1 MKLVRKRKISCFE
14 RNVGLCIFATRITI
28 HRWYIVFNQQE
39 DERVK
44 IKAEKLFEE
53 LRAVAEQ
60 MGIQV
65 IIDKGNFRGG
75 YCLVYTEKKIVLNK
89 MLPPEGKAA
98 KLAESLKHFPLDEL
112 YIKPALR
119 EYLEMTAAPGKAIM
133 TKVQPATSITQ
144 HPE

>member
-1 MKLVRKRKISCFE
+1 M
-14 RNVGLCIFATRITI
+14 
-28 HRWYIVFNQQE
+28 
-39 DERVK
+39 K

-89 MLPPEGKAA
+89 MLPAEGKAA

-112 YIKPALR
+112 YLKPALR
-119 EYLEMTAAPGKAIM
+119 EYLEMTMPSQKPAIASI
-133 TKVQPATSITQ
+133 QATQSVIQ
-144 HPE
+144 NAEP

>member
-1 MKLVRKRKISCFE
+1 M
-14 RNVGLCIFATRITI
+14 
-28 HRWYIVFNQQE
+28 
-39 DERVK
+39 K

-112 YIKPALR
+112 YLKPVLR
-119 EYLEMTAAPGKAIM
+119 EYLEMTTIPRKTIM
-133 TKVQPATSITQ
+133 ANVPATQSITQ
-144 HPE
+144 ETK